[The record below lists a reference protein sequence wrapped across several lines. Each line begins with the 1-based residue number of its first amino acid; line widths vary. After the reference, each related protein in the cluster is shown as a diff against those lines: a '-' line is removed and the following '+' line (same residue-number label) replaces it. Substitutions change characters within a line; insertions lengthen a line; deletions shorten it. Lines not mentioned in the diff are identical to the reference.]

1 MKINPAK
8 LIIDDYL
15 ELKALVENSE
25 NWKEEKLKD
34 NPPRYFRL
42 LRLNACLKALGI
54 KFESWKEFEK
64 GYFKA
69 DHSSKI
75 DRVRLFKLMSSL
87 TKNGTSQFTIL
98 ADEMEIDSNYYMY
111 MALAMRRNI
120 YQFNALQNTVLTA
133 SENYVVPLL
142 VTDAILDDLNKY
154 SKTLDEL
161 LIQTLNPM
169 NVSFSIREMIE
180 KFDFP
185 EVDLE
190 KIDLDWI

>member
-8 LIIDDYL
+8 LLIDDYL
-15 ELKALVENSE
+15 ELKELIKNIE
-25 NWKEEKLKD
+25 NWKEEKIKD

-69 DHSSKI
+69 DDSSKI
-75 DRVRLFKLMSSL
+75 DRIKLFNLMSSL
-87 TKNGTSQFTIL
+87 TKNGISQFSIL
-98 ADEMEIDSNYYMY
+98 ADEMDYNYYMY
-111 MALAMRRNI
+111 MALSLRRNI

-161 LIQTLNPM
+161 LIQILNPK
-169 NVSFSIREMIE
+169 NVSFSFKEMIE

-185 EVDLE
+185 DIDLE

>member
-8 LIIDDYL
+8 LLIDDYL
-15 ELKALVENSE
+15 ELKELIKNIE
-25 NWKEEKLKD
+25 NWKEEKIKD

-54 KFESWKEFEK
+54 QFESWKEFEK

-69 DHSSKI
+69 DDSSKI
-75 DRVRLFKLMSSL
+75 DRIKLFNLMSSL
-87 TKNGTSQFTIL
+87 TKNGISQFSIL
-98 ADEMEIDSNYYMY
+98 ADEMDYNYYMY
-111 MALAMRRNI
+111 MALSMRRNI

-161 LIQTLNPM
+161 LIQILNPK
-169 NVSFSIREMIE
+169 NVSFSFKEMIE

-185 EVDLE
+185 DIDLE